1 MEFKADAER
10 LADAAHPPVFRQQ
23 ALPLRL
29 GRVTPHQISPPL
41 WYLFLQTHGFL
52 QGLGSDMTAAPPSIT

>member
-10 LADAAHPPVFRQQ
+10 LADAAHPPVFHQQ

-29 GRVTPHQISPPL
+29 GRVTPHQISPPPFGTCF
-41 WYLFLQTHGFL
+41 YIPMDFFKV
-52 QGLGSDMTAAPPSIT
+52 SAAT